1 MAAVMVACRAMRTET
16 QATAVSA
23 VAVSWLAAVAAQG
36 SALVLAAVGQGL
48 GALAGGCGWI
58 GVTTPLDRQVWAL
71 VNQPVLNFSSLP
83 GASGYWLGSI
93 VLPMTTAL
101 FLLTLRPKKPT
112 LAGQLALVQTVW
124 WATLI
129 AGTWLPLLDPA
140 DGHLARW
147 LLLHDL
153 APPLIW
159 AAPAA
164 AAVLAALTSFRV
176 LELARSSRSDLGRT
190 ARVATV
196 VVHLVLPVLGWL
208 GVVRIVGGA
217 PPWRSVLGLA
227 APVAAVVVFAWLRYP
242 SPYPRPLQGP
252 SPRAVAALVTAVA
265 LAACMIWLA
274 GRPLADGQVSG
285 VLWGEAGSFN
295 NIRAWIE
302 PWSPTDLGHDDD

>member
-1 MAAVMVACRAMRTET
+1 MVACRPMSTET
-16 QATAVSA
+16 RATALSA
-23 VAVSWLAAVAAQG
+23 VAVSWLAAIAAQG
-36 SALVLAAVGQGL
+36 SALILSAIGQGI

-58 GVTTPLDRQVWAL
+58 GVTTPLHRPVWAL

-83 GASGYWLGSI
+83 GAGGYWLGSF
-93 VLPMTTAL
+93 VLPMVVAL
-101 FLLTLRPKKPT
+101 YLLTLRPKRPT
-112 LAGQLALVQTVW
+112 TVGQLALLQTVW
-124 WATLI
+124 WAILV
-129 AGTWLPLLDPA
+129 AGVWLPLLDPI

-153 APPLIW
+153 TPNLVW
-159 AAPAA
+159 FAPAT
-164 AAVLAALTSFRV
+164 AAVMATFVSFRV
-176 LELARSSRSDLGRT
+176 LELARRSRSDLGRT
-190 ARVATV
+190 ARVTTV